1 MGSISVVIN
10 KKNFEKLIFIGGNM
24 KKLIIAEKPS
34 LAMNIVKALGKFKKN
49 DGYFENNKYIVSF
62 AFGHLF
68 EAKDVKDYVEVQS
81 WDEIELPFVP
91 RFSFKIKDDS
101 GVQKQFKILE
111 KLIERNDVDEIV
123 NCGDAD
129 REGQLII
136 DLIIKYTKTNKR
148 IKRLWLPEQTEES
161 IRWAMNNLEDNRK
174 FKNLYNEGLSRVCVD
189 WLLGIN
195 LTVLLTVK
203 AGNLFKAG
211 RVLIPVVK
219 YIYDR
224 DMKIKNFVKQKY
236 YNLES
241 NTNNIKLSLNTKY
254 KENELENALEKG
266 KELNN
271 FKAVVKTIENRQ
283 IKKNPP
289 KLFSLSK
296 LQSKLSKEFKM
307 NFDKSLKII
316 QNLYERGY
324 LTYPRTNTE
333 YLAVNEKNR
342 VKDILK
348 SLGND
353 ELEFKDT
360 AIFNDSKIESHSA
373 ITITTKIPNN
383 LSEDEEI
390 VYKTVKNRFMAN
402 FAKENTIVNQ
412 IKITICVGSEKFL
425 LKGENVEK
433 AGFLKFE
440 KIIFKNK
447 LPKLIQGQ
455 EFDVN
460 FEPIEKFTTPPAKV
474 TEETLSNYLK
484 NPFNKEEK
492 QEFEDDDQAYKLMLE
507 GIEIGTEATRTGI
520 VQKAIKIGY
529 ISLKKQ
535 TFSIEPKGI
544 RFIELLD
551 EFDIDLYKEKNVEF
565 SKMLKQVYNQKMTY
579 KEMLKKTVEE
589 LEKIVEASKIVE
601 VENFVVQKEVIG
613 KCPKCGS
620 DIFENNKSY
629 YCSNYKNGCK
639 ISLWKESEYFDQKIK
654 ISKANA
660 KELFAGNK
668 IVVKLKSK
676 QGKDYKVYF
685 TGKLNGDYFNLV
697 KGEFVNKRKK

>member
-1 MGSISVVIN
+1 
-10 KKNFEKLIFIGGNM
+10 M

-34 LAMNIVKALGKFKKN
+34 LAMNVVKALGKFKKN

-136 DLIIKYTKTNKR
+136 DLIIKYTKTTKR

-254 KENELENALEKG
+254 KKNELENALEKG

-348 SLGND
+348 SLEND

-373 ITITTKIPNN
+373 ITNN
-383 LSEDEEI
+383 
-390 VYKTVKNRFMAN
+390 
-402 FAKENTIVNQ
+402 
-412 IKITICVGSEKFL
+412 
-425 LKGENVEK
+425 
-433 AGFLKFE
+433 
-440 KIIFKNK
+440 
-447 LPKLIQGQ
+447 
-455 EFDVN
+455 
-460 FEPIEKFTTPPAKV
+460 
-474 TEETLSNYLK
+474 
-484 NPFNKEEK
+484 
-492 QEFEDDDQAYKLMLE
+492 
-507 GIEIGTEATRTGI
+507 
-520 VQKAIKIGY
+520 
-529 ISLKKQ
+529 
-535 TFSIEPKGI
+535 
-544 RFIELLD
+544 
-551 EFDIDLYKEKNVEF
+551 
-565 SKMLKQVYNQKMTY
+565 
-579 KEMLKKTVEE
+579 
-589 LEKIVEASKIVE
+589 
-601 VENFVVQKEVIG
+601 
-613 KCPKCGS
+613 
-620 DIFENNKSY
+620 
-629 YCSNYKNGCK
+629 
-639 ISLWKESEYFDQKIK
+639 
-654 ISKANA
+654 
-660 KELFAGNK
+660 
-668 IVVKLKSK
+668 
-676 QGKDYKVYF
+676 
-685 TGKLNGDYFNLV
+685 
-697 KGEFVNKRKK
+697 

>member
-1 MGSISVVIN
+1 
-10 KKNFEKLIFIGGNM
+10 M

-34 LAMNIVKALGKFKKN
+34 LAMNVVKALGKFKKN

-136 DLIIKYTKTNKR
+136 DLIIKYTKTTKR

-254 KENELENALEKG
+254 KKNKLENALEKG

-316 QNLYERGY
+316 QELYEKGY

-333 YLAVNEKNR
+333 YLSVNEKDR
-342 VKDILK
+342 VKNIIN
-348 SLGND
+348 SLN
-353 ELEFKDT
+353 EETLEFKDSK
-360 AIFNDSKIESHSA
+360 IFNDDKIESHSA
-373 ITITTKIPNN
+373 ITITAKIPDH

-390 VYKTVKNRFMAN
+390 IYKTVKNRFMAN
-402 FAKENTIVNQ
+402 FTKEDTIINQ
-412 IKITICVGSEKFL
+412 TVIKINVGDEEFL
-425 LKGENVEK
+425 LRGESVEK
-433 AGFLKFE
+433 SGFLKFE
-440 KIIFKNK
+440 NIEFKNK
-447 LPKLIQGQ
+447 LPNLKQGE
-455 EFDVN
+455 EFDVD
-460 FEPIEKFTTPPAKV
+460 FKPIEKVTTPPVKV
-474 TEETLSNYLK
+474 TEEALSNYLK
-484 NPFNKEEK
+484 SPFSKDEK
-492 QEFEDDDQAYKLMLE
+492 QEYENDEEAYKLMME
-507 GIEIGTEATRTGI
+507 GVEIGTEATRTGI
-520 VQKAIKIGY
+520 VQNAIKVGY
-529 ISLKKQ
+529 LSLKKQ
-535 TFSIEPKGI
+535 SFSIEEKGI
-544 RFIELLD
+544 KLIELLD
-551 EFDIDLYKEKNVEF
+551 KLNIDLYKEKNIEF
-565 SKMLKQVYNQKMTY
+565 SKS
-579 KEMLKKTVEE
+579 LKKIYNGQQTIDEFLKDTEE
-589 LEKIVEASKIVE
+589 KLRKIVKISNNTEIEAFKS
-601 VENFVVQKEVIG
+601 QKEIIG
-613 KCPKCGS
+613 KCPKCRG
-620 DIFENNKSY
+620 DILENSKSY
-629 YCSNYKNGCK
+629 YCGNYKSGCNFN
-639 ISLWKESEYFDQKIK
+639 LWKETNYFGQKLK
-654 ISKANA
+654 ISKASA
-660 KELFAGNK
+660 KKLIKGDK
-668 IVVKLKSK
+668 VPLKLKSK
-676 QGKDYKVYF
+676 EGKEYEAYF
-685 TGKLNGDYFNLV
+685 TMKINGDYVNLER
-697 KGEFVNKRKK
+697 GDFVNRKKKQ